1 MYNIVLDNADTWE
14 IKKKITSSTSKA
26 ISAKGYHFGIT
37 SNGAISTEGGAVLLE
52 KSVIIGV
59 QDPLRNNKVSVSK
72 SHYTLKIKAID
83 TVYVWNG
90 TSYRGGSEDAKSPLA
105 PGPAAGAWN
114 GFASLPYS
122 YDAVDPADWQ
132 TKLNASGGAGADS
145 LYGHPF
151 NG

>member
-14 IKKKITSSTSKA
+14 IKKKITSSTSK
-26 ISAKGYHFGIT
+26 
-37 SNGAISTEGGAVLLE
+37 SN
-52 KSVIIGV
+52 
-59 QDPLRNNKVSVSK
+59 
-72 SHYTLKIKAID
+72 YTGKIDAID
-83 TVYVWNG
+83 TIYVWNG

-122 YDAVDPADWQ
+122 YDAVYPADLQ
-132 TKLNASGGAGADS
+132 TKLNASGGAGAGR

-151 NG
+151 SG